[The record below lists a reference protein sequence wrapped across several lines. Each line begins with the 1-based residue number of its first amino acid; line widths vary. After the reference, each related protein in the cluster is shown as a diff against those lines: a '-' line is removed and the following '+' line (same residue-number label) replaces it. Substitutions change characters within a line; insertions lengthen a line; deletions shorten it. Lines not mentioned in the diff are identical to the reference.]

1 MNRKVSKNGFT
12 LLEALGVLV
21 VISVMMVGLYNLWYR
36 SSMKVQEAQA
46 AQHMQQ
52 VADAADRYVKDHFAA
67 ILAASTAAAGP
78 QYTIDSLIAEDFLP
92 DGFSETNIWGQD
104 YVIYVRSPRANTLN
118 TYIIT
123 YNGREYEA
131 DGADSWATVTVPAAA
146 MLIDGAGGFVPAPVN
161 GESDDFLVG
170 AAGGYRINLAT
181 VGIPE
186 PGAGHLGYYSTFDES
201 NIGSD
206 FLYRNEV
213 PGHPEYN
220 QMNADLDM
228 TRHVIEQAGGV
239 RFIDRNVTAGTTCA
253 AADEG
258 LLFLDDTQGMYL
270 CRNGQ
275 LVLMADTGNSSFLKS
290 ATIASH
296 NTKINKPNCGAA
308 TGKTPQIFVGPV
320 MFSSGASS
328 PAITAVQAYATN
340 YSDTQWN
347 IQLRVQNTDG
357 NWVTPAAGF
366 GQTMVFAI
374 CN

>member
-1 MNRKVSKNGFT
+1 MRRKNSESGFT
-12 LLEALGVLV
+12 LLETLGVLT
-21 VISVMMVGLYNLWYR
+21 VISLMMVGLYNLWYR
-36 SSMKVQEAQA
+36 SSMTVQEAQA

-52 VADAADRYVKDHFAA
+52 VADAADRFVKENFTD
-67 ILAASTAAAGP
+67 ILAASTSAAGP
-78 QYTIDSLIAEDFLP
+78 QYTVANLIAESFLP
-92 DGFSETNIWGQD
+92 DGFQETNIWGQD

-118 TYIIT
+118 TYILT

-131 DGADSWATVTVPAAA
+131 GGSDSWATVTVPGAA
-146 MLIDGAGGFVPAPVN
+146 MLIKGAGGFIPAPVN
-161 GESDDFLVG
+161 GASDDFLVG

-201 NIGSD
+201 NIGAD

-220 QMNADLDM
+220 QMNADLDI
-228 TRHVIEQAGGV
+228 TNHIIDRAGGV
-239 RFIDRNVTAGTTCA
+239 RFIDRNVTDDTTCA

-258 LLFLDDTQGMYL
+258 LLFLDNTQGMYL

-290 ATIASH
+290 ATVATH
-296 NTKINKPNCGAA
+296 GTKITKPNCGAG
-308 TGKTPQIFVGPV
+308 TGKTPQIYVGPV

-328 PAITAVQAYATN
+328 PAIAAVQAYATN
-340 YSDTQWN
+340 FSDTQWQV
-347 IQLRVQNTDG
+347 QLRVLNTNG
-357 NWVTPAAGF
+357 TWVNPAAGF
-366 GQTMVFAI
+366 GQAMVFAV

>member
-1 MNRKVSKNGFT
+1 
-12 LLEALGVLV
+12 
-21 VISVMMVGLYNLWYR
+21 
-36 SSMKVQEAQA
+36 
-46 AQHMQQ
+46 
-52 VADAADRYVKDHFAA
+52 
-67 ILAASTAAAGP
+67 
-78 QYTIDSLIAEDFLP
+78 
-92 DGFSETNIWGQD
+92 
-104 YVIYVRSPRANTLN
+104 
-118 TYIIT
+118 
-123 YNGREYEA
+123 
-131 DGADSWATVTVPAAA
+131 
-146 MLIDGAGGFVPAPVN
+146 
-161 GESDDFLVG
+161 
-170 AAGGYRINLAT
+170 
-181 VGIPE
+181 
-186 PGAGHLGYYSTFDES
+186 
-201 NIGSD
+201 
-206 FLYRNEV
+206 
-213 PGHPEYN
+213 
-220 QMNADLDM
+220 MNADLDM

-366 GQTMVFAI
+366 GQTMVFAV